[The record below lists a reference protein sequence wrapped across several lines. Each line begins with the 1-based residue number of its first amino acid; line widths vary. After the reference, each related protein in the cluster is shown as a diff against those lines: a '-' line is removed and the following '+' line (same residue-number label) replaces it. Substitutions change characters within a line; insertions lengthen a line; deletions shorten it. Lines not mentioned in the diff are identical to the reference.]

1 MNNVKKTLALMLA
14 MIMVL
19 TSTAFANWD
28 SFQGSNDNNGT
39 TDVDVT
45 TFSGTPT
52 TVTLPNTNAS
62 TGLDVEPLVHGDRIY
77 AFYNGGSEGAK
88 LAAVSAVDGKVLW
101 DVVVGAQANNISQI
115 ATPVI
120 TEDGKT
126 LYGTTTYTA
135 DIFKGIT
142 PTVTVK
148 PANGE
153 AKATDAAKVSIPDGA
168 TLTATYSDVNLPG
181 TYGNL
186 QVSTGLTAETGKFNG
201 TVTVMQGEAK
211 VQEFSGESYGTY
223 AYSIYYSDGAPIQKG
238 TYTVTV
244 EITNN
249 TGKAVDWT
257 ANQLLINYWQ
267 LFRVTGIDGNSPKVE
282 ALTKDASSE
291 TEQYYGYGQAS
302 TPLTLSGNYVYFG
315 IYDGDR
321 AYVQY
326 NTSNGT
332 IARFDPPG
340 DDQFYWAGAVVVD
353 GHVYFGSEQG
363 VVYACSED
371 MFTKQIGNMY
381 VTGGAH
387 IRSTMV
393 YKEHKFAGLD
403 MGKYLYFTSQDGKLW
418 RVKIEGNSVI
428 MPEYASLGKNVAS
441 VSTPTV
447 VSKGDDSYIYVSY
460 YDPSYGPNNGIKM
473 VKANGLSVV
482 SDVCT
487 VDGMVQ
493 SSPVVYTKD
502 GSDYIYF
509 TTNTWNGTGYYCK
522 YDGTSTTSAE
532 SVSDTSAYCLQGFA
546 MGQYSTGSGPLTR
559 TVRFAVFG
567 NDNGQ
572 LVIVK

>member
-39 TDVDVT
+39 SETGVT
-45 TFSGTPT
+45 STRPSTT
-52 TVTLPNTNAS
+52 TVNLPNTNAS

-101 DVVVGAQANNISQI
+101 DVVVGSQANNISQI

-126 LYGTTTYTA
+126 LYGTTTYTV
-135 DIFKGIT
+135 DTFKGIT

-282 ALTKDASSE
+282 ALTKDASTE
-291 TEQYYGYGQAS
+291 TKQYYGYGQAS

-326 NTSNGT
+326 KTSNGT

-371 MFTKQIGNMY
+371 MFTRQIGNMY

-393 YKEHKFAGLD
+393 YKEHAFAGLD
-403 MGKYLYFTSQDGKLW
+403 MGKYLYFTSMDGKLW
-418 RVKIEGNSVI
+418 RVKIEGDSVV
-428 MPEYASLGKNVAS
+428 MPDSASLGDNVNTT
-441 VSTPTV
+441 STPTV
-447 VSKGDDSYIYVSY
+447 VSKGNDSYIYVGYS
-460 YDPSYGPNNGIKM
+460 DANYGSNNGIKM
-473 VKANGLSVV
+473 VKANGMTV
-482 SDVCT
+482 SDVCK
-487 VDGMVQ
+487 VDGAVQ
-493 SSPVVYTKD
+493 SSPVVYIPEN
-502 GSDYIYF
+502 GPDYIYF
-509 TTNTWNGTGYYCK
+509 TTNTWNGTGYCFQYSN
-522 YDGTSTTSAE
+522 STGSQVWTLPG
-532 SVSDTSAYCLQGFA
+532 VSAYCLQGFA
-546 MGQYSTGSGPLTR
+546 ITDDDGDPIC
-559 TVRFAVFG
+559 VFG
-567 NDNGQ
+567 NDNNQ
-572 LVIVK
+572 LVIVQ